1 MLAIC
6 SKDTL
11 NINDFNTLYSLRVTK
26 CNKNENLLDLKETGE
41 GLVKFQLKLGYVEE
55 QLFVAVSVNSYKNG
69 SFTVD
74 V

>member
-41 GLVKFQLKLGYVEE
+41 GLVKF
-55 QLFVAVSVNSYKNG
+55 
-69 SFTVD
+69 
-74 V
+74 